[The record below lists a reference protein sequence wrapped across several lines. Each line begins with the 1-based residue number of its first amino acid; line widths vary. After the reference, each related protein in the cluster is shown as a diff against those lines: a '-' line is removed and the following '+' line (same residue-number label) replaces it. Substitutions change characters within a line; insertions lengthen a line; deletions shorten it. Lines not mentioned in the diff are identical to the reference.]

1 MKQSKYCLLLGVEKN
16 RFRSIVAGA
25 RMTDMPIAI
34 MQKEGFIDGNRY
46 AEVVIEGN
54 FDNPDEALKAV
65 QQFAEKTGMLPGA
78 VVPLSEMAIMVGA
91 KIAAEYG
98 LPYLS
103 EGALNKARDKY
114 EMRKVAQENGIK
126 VPKFAKFSDRDQL
139 QALSKE
145 FSFPVV
151 IKPANAGGSEGVAF
165 VNTPEELDQAF
176 DYLQGAVSGHKI
188 KYGLKENDYQ
198 IEEFVKAEI
207 ELSVEVINSKS
218 GREVLCVTDKEL
230 TPLPYFV
237 EIGHSIPSVAS
248 DNQALKDAALR
259 ICDLMHIEHGLA
271 HVEFF
276 ITAQGEP
283 VLLEVNARTAG
294 GGIPEV
300 FEKVTGVNMFE
311 LHIGSYLYDSV
322 EVPEINI
329 KGLGAIGFMKAAP
342 GVVEKINLPTSAEL
356 PESVIG
362 IQLWAKEGKVVN
374 PSFNNGELE
383 GFVEFYWPE
392 YQLDGKPK
400 EYLTL
405 TEQLTESIFELKAV
419 C

>member
-16 RFRSIVAGA
+16 RFRSVVAGA
-25 RMTDMPIAI
+25 RTTEMPIAI
-34 MQKEGFIDGNRY
+34 MQNEGSIHGNRY
-46 AEVVIEGN
+46 AEVVIEGDS
-54 FDNPDEALKAV
+54 DNPDKALKSV

-98 LPYLS
+98 LPFLS
-103 EGALNKARDKY
+103 EGALTKARDKY
-114 EMRKVAQENGIK
+114 EMRKVAQDNGMK
-126 VPKFAKFSDRDQL
+126 VPKFAKFSDKEQL
-139 QALSKE
+139 QELSKK
-145 FSFPVV
+145 FSFPIV

-165 VNTPEELDQAF
+165 VKDPEELAQAF
-176 DYLQGAVSGHKI
+176 NYLKKSVTGHQS

-198 IEEFVKAEI
+198 VEEFVQAEI

-248 DNQALKDAALR
+248 DNQALKDAALK
-259 ICDLMHIEHGLA
+259 ICELMNIEHGLA

-276 ITAQGEP
+276 IAKDGEP

-294 GGIPEV
+294 GGIPEI

-311 LHIGSYLYDSV
+311 LHIGSYLYDSI
-322 EVPEINI
+322 EIPEIDI
-329 KGLGAIGFMKAAP
+329 KGLGAIGFMKASP
-342 GVVEKINLPTSAEL
+342 GVVEKISLPTSAEL
-356 PESVIG
+356 PQSVFG

-374 PSFNNGELE
+374 PSFNNAELE

-400 EYLTL
+400 EYLAL
-405 TEQLTESIFELKAV
+405 TEQLTQFIFELKAV
-419 C
+419 